1 MRKRLLIV
9 GSLALSLALAVST
22 QAQDKKTTTA
32 TQATAIQN
40 PDGSWTV
47 VAYPADRQV
56 EVELTPV
63 TATNAAAPHLKVR
76 HMTDGTEITVD
87 PQDFAGTNEKLN
99 LYVVDPEGKMTLLG
113 PITTTGTTPVTFR
126 TNLDKFMI
134 VVSAQPNLTEYSAG
148 TNTAYRSAVPK
159 GLAVVP
165 LARKG
170 VGPGAPVGEKIG
182 AVAAPAYNVPMLG
195 IPTLPLKKETELR
208 LNFDDPSVAPRA
220 NIFVTPNFNDS
231 GTTRVK
237 AKFHELSKVPTDM
250 FVTLWA
256 VGPDGQFWRIGS
268 TQNKGTPNVAT
279 IDSDKNHTNVP
290 FKDFGL
296 FMTVEPTDT
305 ATSPTGTAFGTIRR

>member
-9 GSLALSLALAVST
+9 GSLALLLALAVST
-22 QAQDKKTTTA
+22 QGQETKPTPAV
-32 TQATAIQN
+32 QATAIQN

-56 EVELTPV
+56 EVELTPAA
-63 TATNAAAPHLKVR
+63 ATNAPAPRLKVR
-76 HMTDGTEITVD
+76 HTKDGSEITVD
-87 PQDFAGTNEKLN
+87 PRDFAGAVEKLN

-113 PITTTGTTPVTFR
+113 PITTTGSTPVTFR
-126 TNLDKFMI
+126 TNLDKFMV
-134 VVSAQPNLTEYSAG
+134 VVSAEPNLTAYSSDTSA
-148 TNTAYRSAVPK
+148 AYRSAVPK

-170 VGPGAPVGEKIG
+170 VGPGAPVGEKVAG
-182 AVAAPAYNVPMLG
+182 VAAPAYNVPMLG

-220 NIFVTPNFNDS
+220 NIFVTPNFNNS

-237 AKFHELSKVPTDM
+237 AKFHDLSKIPTDM

-256 VGPDGQFWRIGS
+256 VSPDGQFWRIGS

-279 IDSDKNHTNVP
+279 IDSDRNHTNVP

-305 ATSPTGTAFGTIRR
+305 AVSPTGDTFGTIRR